1 VDEVHTRVGRQSVFV
16 SGLAFLLLIASGID
30 LEYSIGGQLNP
41 TFHDFA
47 GEWIDEFDESKV
59 FAEHNGS
66 LLVWQNAHIVDTLPQ
81 LDVAIVHSAHFCQ
94 VDYKKVTLVAAE
106 VGHLG
111 VWVGYTRKY
120 SVPLRVNGLYILE
133 CA

>member
-1 VDEVHTRVGRQSVFV
+1 VDEVHARVGRQSVFV
-16 SGLAFLLLIASGID
+16 SGLTLLLLIASGID

-41 TFHDFA
+41 TLHDFA
-47 GEWIDEFDESKV
+47 CEWIDEFDESKV

-66 LLVWQNAHIVDTLPQ
+66 LLVWQNAHIIDTLSK

-94 VDYKKVTLVAAE
+94 VDYKKVTLVTSE

-111 VWVGYTRKY
+111 VWIGYTRKN
-120 SVPLRVNGLYILE
+120 SVSLRVNGLHILE